1 MQLSLPFI
9 DIIIFAIIAIFLV
22 YRLKSI
28 LGQNSDGNEQNNKI
42 DVGKKDF
49 TNVVKLG
56 NRQSDVNG
64 KTTNKNFS
72 IYNEDPTFNEKE
84 FLKGAQNFFE
94 MVINCF
100 VKGDL
105 KNIEKYIDNKLI
117 KNFQL
122 VIDERLQEEE
132 TLKINI
138 IKMIS
143 IKIKDVKKLKNFLRI
158 SVLFESEQI
167 KVLEDK
173 KGKIID
179 GDQRKSILVKD
190 LWTFEKEIESKDVN
204 WILVETSDA

>member
-9 DIIIFAIIAIFLV
+9 DIIIFAIIAVFLV

-28 LGQNSDGNEQNNKI
+28 LGQNSEGNEQNNKTDI
-42 DVGKKDF
+42 GEKDF
-49 TNVVKLG
+49 NNVVKLG
-56 NRQSDVNG
+56 NKKSHINHT
-64 KTTNKNFS
+64 KINKDT
-72 IYNEDPTFNEKE
+72 IYKDDPNFNEKE

-105 KNIEKYIDNKLI
+105 KNIEMYIDDKLI

-122 VIDERLQEEE
+122 VIDERLQEKES
-132 TLKINI
+132 LKINI
-138 IKMIS
+138 IKMLS
-143 IKIKDVKKLKNFLRI
+143 IQIRDVKKLKNFLRV

-167 KVLEDK
+167 KVLKDN

-179 GDQRKSILVKD
+179 GDQKNSILVKD
-190 LWTFEKEIESKDVN
+190 LWTFERKIHSKDLN
-204 WILVETSDA
+204 WMLVETSDV

>member
-28 LGQNSDGNEQNNKI
+28 LGQNSDSNEQNNKI
-42 DVGKKDF
+42 NIGEKEF
-49 TNVVKLG
+49 NNVVKLG
-56 NRQSDVNG
+56 NKKSSINETR
-64 KTTNKNFS
+64 NKNDS
-72 IYNEDPTFNEKE
+72 IYKDYPNFNEKE

-94 MVINCF
+94 IVIDCF
-100 VKGDL
+100 VRGDL
-105 KNIEKYIDNKLI
+105 KNIEMYIDDKLI

-122 VIDERLQEEE
+122 VIDERLQEKE
-132 TLKINI
+132 TLDINI

-143 IKIKDVKKLKNFLRI
+143 IQIKDVKKLKNFLRV
-158 SVLFESEQI
+158 SVLFETEQI
-167 KVLEDK
+167 KVLKDK

-179 GDQRKSILVKD
+179 GDQKESILVKD
-190 LWTFEKEIESKDVN
+190 LWTFEKKIQSKDLN

>member
-42 DVGKKDF
+42 DIGEKNF
-49 TNVVKLG
+49 SNVVKLE
-56 NRQSDVNG
+56 NKQLDVNEN
-64 KTTNKNFS
+64 KTNKDT
-72 IYNEDPTFNEKE
+72 IHIDDPTFNEKE
-84 FLKGAQNFFE
+84 FLNGAQNFFE
-94 MVINCF
+94 MVIDSF

-105 KNIEKYIDNKLI
+105 KNIEMYIDDKLI
-117 KNFQL
+117 KNFKL

-132 TLKINI
+132 SLKIKI

-143 IKIKDVKKLKNFLRI
+143 IDIKNVKKLKNFLRI

-167 KVLEDK
+167 KVLKDK

-179 GDQRKSILVKD
+179 GDQKNSILVKD
-190 LWTFEKEIESKDVN
+190 LWVFEKRIQSKDLN
-204 WILVETSDA
+204 WKLVETSNA

>member
-9 DIIIFAIIAIFLV
+9 DIIIFAIIAVFLV

-28 LGQNSDGNEQNNKI
+28 LGQNSEGNEQNNKI
-42 DVGKKDF
+42 EIGEKNF
-49 TNVVKLG
+49 SNVVKLG
-56 NRQSDVNG
+56 NKQSNISENE
-64 KTTNKNFS
+64 TNKES
-72 IYNEDPTFNEKE
+72 IYIDDPEFNEKN

-94 MVINCF
+94 MVIDSF

-105 KNIEKYIDNKLI
+105 KDIERYIDNKLI
-117 KNFQL
+117 KNFKL
-122 VIDERLQEEE
+122 VIDERLQEQES
-132 TLKINI
+132 LKIDI

-143 IKIKDVKKLKNFLRI
+143 IDIRDVKKVKNFLRI

-167 KVLEDK
+167 KFLKDK

-179 GDQRKSILVKD
+179 GDQKKSILVKD
-190 LWTFEKEIESKDVN
+190 LWTFEKKVKSKDLN

>member
-42 DVGKKDF
+42 NIGKKDF

-56 NRQSDVNG
+56 NRQSD
-64 KTTNKNFS
+64 TNDEKINKDT
-72 IYNEDPTFNEKE
+72 IYSEDPTFNEKE

-94 MVINCF
+94 MVIDCF
-100 VKGDL
+100 VKGEL
-105 KNIEKYIDNKLI
+105 KNIEMYIDNKLI

-132 TLKINI
+132 TLDINI

-143 IKIKDVKKLKNFLRI
+143 IRIEDVKKLKNFLRV

-167 KVLEDK
+167 KFLKDK

-179 GDQRKSILVKD
+179 GDQKKSILVKD
-190 LWTFEKEIESKDVN
+190 LWTFEKKIQSKDLN

>member
-42 DVGKKDF
+42 DIGKKDF

-56 NRQSDVNG
+56 NKQSDIND
-64 KTTNKNFS
+64 KKLIKDT
-72 IYNEDPTFNEKE
+72 IYKDDPTFNEKE

-94 MVINCF
+94 MVIDCF

-105 KNIEKYIDNKLI
+105 KNIEMYIDDKLI

-132 TLKINI
+132 TF
-138 IKMIS
+138 
-143 IKIKDVKKLKNFLRI
+143 KNKHNKNEFY
-158 SVLFESEQI
+158 S
-167 KVLEDK
+167 
-173 KGKIID
+173 
-179 GDQRKSILVKD
+179 
-190 LWTFEKEIESKDVN
+190 N
-204 WILVETSDA
+204 